1 MSKIPIFQ
9 MKIDKV
15 ANGSNFAIFLSNSGV
30 LYSMGT
36 KNLNGELGHG
46 DYRPRKEPTMIKIF
60 VENGEKI
67 TNIKCGFKHSL
78 CMGSTGKVYSWGSNS
93 NGQLCVNKKGNF
105 PTPMWIKMEDY
116 LKKGKQHF
124 TFKAISIAC
133 GFRSSFIMDE
143 NRNIYFCGVSGV
155 ANSQSDVIRNL
166 KNFSEEVNLFTITRK
181 NSYPIKLN
189 CTWNGAFSVLYVTFC
204 TINKEKEKKLS
215 PQKIKW
221 FLKNITQKW
230 DDEQGREPI
239 LTKTLLECM

>member
-1 MSKIPIFQ
+1 MLRKIEHR
-9 MKIDKV
+9 V
-15 ANGSNFAIFLSNSGV
+15 
-30 LYSMGT
+30 
-36 KNLNGELGHG
+36 
-46 DYRPRKEPTMIKIF
+46 
-60 VENGEKI
+60 
-67 TNIKCGFKHSL
+67 
-78 CMGSTGKVYSWGSNS
+78 
-93 NGQLCVNKKGNF
+93 
-105 PTPMWIKMEDY
+105 
-116 LKKGKQHF
+116 
-124 TFKAISIAC
+124 
-133 GFRSSFIMDE
+133 
-143 NRNIYFCGVSGV
+143 YFCGVSGV